1 MFASLGV
8 LGGFGHVGFAAG
20 LLSPNSNDLLLLD
33 ELCSKILAA
42 GFPKRVMGGAQ
53 KHPPQA

>member
-8 LGGFGHVGFAAG
+8 LGGFGHVGFVAG

-33 ELCSKILAA
+33 ELSFQIYRPSIRLL
-42 GFPKRVMGGAQ
+42 
-53 KHPPQA
+53 